1 MAGGMSTLLVTS
13 TAAKPNPPDRSVVAL
28 APSPVSARP
37 STPAHYIETEYLKV
51 RNTGHAS
58 PPATLAKGPERRSG
72 SVDCFPAVRVPLPFA
87 PLEVLDEQFSAGQGA
102 AGQFSPG

>member
-37 STPAHYIETEYLKV
+37 STPAHYIETTCRKV
-51 RNTGHAS
+51 RSTGHAS
-58 PPATLAKGPERRSG
+58 PPWRCQPASAISAA
-72 SVDCFPAVRVPLPFA
+72 SAPAVGLSHRRRPY
-87 PLEVLDEQFSAGQGA
+87 DRG
-102 AGQFSPG
+102 